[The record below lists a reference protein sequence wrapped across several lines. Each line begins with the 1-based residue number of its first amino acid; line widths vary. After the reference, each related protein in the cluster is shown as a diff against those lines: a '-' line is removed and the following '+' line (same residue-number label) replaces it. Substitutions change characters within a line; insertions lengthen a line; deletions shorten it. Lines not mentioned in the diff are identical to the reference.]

1 MRKRPS
7 CLIWMSAVAGREPA
21 RKKMTHSGVLS
32 FNFSNFLNVFFEF
45 EAELGCGRLGCGW
58 LITTK
63 YEGWT
68 SSASIHNESVVV
80 QSWKKKVSENAQ
92 NAH

>member
-32 FNFSNFLNVFFEF
+32 FNFSNFLNVFF
-45 EAELGCGRLGCGW
+45 RW
-58 LITTK
+58 LFSDVRSFRDSNR
-63 YEGWT
+63 G
-68 SSASIHNESVVV
+68 
-80 QSWKKKVSENAQ
+80 AQ
-92 NAH
+92 PDSRTGTQ

>member
-32 FNFSNFLNVFFEF
+32 FNFSNFLNVFF
-45 EAELGCGRLGCGW
+45 RW
-58 LITTK
+58 LF
-63 YEGWT
+63 
-68 SSASIHNESVVV
+68 
-80 QSWKKKVSENAQ
+80 SEVRSFRDSNRGAQ
-92 NAH
+92 PDSRTGTQ